1 MSLENIYPKKGETAF
16 IWFNAYAGVAIKTPS
31 KTLLVDPAE
40 IDPKIFKSVDII
52 LITHEHGDHLDEY
65 VIRDIYKRTNCHVIA
80 DSTSYRMLK
89 GIIASDKLL
98 EAPVGSTHKIG
109 NITVKAEDCKHP
121 AASPV
126 TYLIT
131 TEDELKIY
139 HSADSQPHPNMK
151 QIGDKNPPDIAFV
164 TVGAPAPG
172 TSPRTGLEIVKMVK
186 PKTAIPYHAPKTELK
201 AFTELLTKE
210 MPTVRSMLIEIGKQ
224 YKYP

>member
-1 MSLENIYPKKGETAF
+1 MSLDNISPKKGEIAF
-16 IWFNAYAGVAIKTPS
+16 IWFNPYAGVAIKTAS
-31 KTLLVDPAE
+31 KTLLIDPAE
-40 IDPKIFKSVDII
+40 IDPKSFKSADIV

-65 VIRDIYKRTNCHVIA
+65 VIKDIYKRTNCHLIA
-80 DSTSYRMLK
+80 DSTSYKMLK

-98 EAPVGSTHKIG
+98 ETPVGSTHKIG
-109 NITVKAEDCKHP
+109 NITVKAEACKHP

-131 TEDELKIY
+131 TEDGLKIY
-139 HSADSQPHPNMK
+139 HSADSLPYPDMK
-151 QIGDKNPPDIAFV
+151 HIGDKDPPNIAFI

-172 TSPRTGLEIVKMVK
+172 ASPRTGLEIVKMIK

-201 AFTELLTKE
+201 AFIELLDKE
-210 MPTVRSMLIEIGKQ
+210 MPTVKGMLIEMGKP